1 VTNAS
6 RNRRLE
12 RLFHEALQQPENKRR
27 EWLEQ
32 ACGDDTTLKSRLLR
46 LLERDS
52 DSSADDDPLARAVG
66 ESVRELGVPPAR
78 GKRLGAWKIVDEL
91 GTGGMGT
98 VFLAERADGEYE
110 GKAAIKVIRGLPDT
124 AGLERLK
131 RERQIL
137 ADLHHPNIA
146 GLLDGGTTEDGQP
159 FLVIE
164 YVEGQPI
171 DRWCRQ
177 RPCTPAAIVRLLL
190 PVLDAVEYAHRHL
203 VIHRDIKPGNV
214 LVTNEGHPVLM
225 DFGIARLLEAEDSG
239 SEAATI
245 GGVFHTPGFASPE
258 QIAGGRITTASDIYS
273 LGKLLADLLEAATE
287 AVPRELRAVVEYAT
301 REEPEQRYSSAEAF
315 RADLAAWLD
324 NRPVAAVSGRR
335 AYRVRKFIARNRYA
349 VGTAAAGLALAL
361 VLVGQLVQENR
372 RARAAEGQARIE
384 AANAEQ
390 VLAFLTSA
398 IEAVEPG
405 RAQGREVTMLEII
418 ERAERQLSGTRIRE
432 PRLRT
437 RILQALGLLYQ
448 TLEQND
454 KAAALLSR
462 AAALARETRDVS
474 AEVRALAPLGISQL
488 RDGLFDA
495 AGSTLERAVERVR
508 AHPEL
513 PPLVRA
519 DAFNSFG
526 VWATEVDR
534 FDAAREA
541 LNRALALRRSAGAT
555 GDIVG
560 STLHNLALLERRA
573 GKLDAA
579 TQSFAQALELKRQS
593 IGTLHPSYIRSLSSR
608 AVALRQL
615 GRYTQARDHVAEAL
629 EIRKR
634 LFGPEHA
641 GLHGNY
647 NELASAHHDLGE
659 FLEAIAL
666 YRKAIELDAQATA
679 QRRGWIYL
687 NNLAA
692 AFEDRGELARAEE
705 HYRRSIQMRRAR
717 FGNTHSATLRARH
730 NLARVLF
737 ARGRVGQAR
746 EICADVLERRSAE
759 LGDDHPDT
767 LKSRFLATRIALSER
782 PGDRDLLQTLEGL
795 VGQLEQAL
803 SPTSFSVLNAR
814 TALGRA
820 WLAAGDL
827 KQARAVLEA
836 AASDYR
842 AALNP
847 DHPLAA
853 AIELDLA
860 RIDRAEDR
868 PGRAQERLT
877 AHSPTIRAR
886 FAPESLYVQKLDC
899 FQSGDARPAC
909 WHRGRG

>member
-1 VTNAS
+1 MS
-6 RNRRLE
+6 GPDRNRRLE
-12 RLFHEALQQPENKRR
+12 QLFHAA
-27 EWLEQ
+27 LEQ
-32 ACGDDTTLKSRLLR
+32 PGQDRRAFVERACRDDPELLARLLR
-46 LLERDS
+46 MLELDG
-52 DSSADDDPLARAVG
+52 DGPDDPLARAVG
-66 ESVRELGVPPAR
+66 ESVRELGAAPAAGR
-78 GKRLGAWKIVDEL
+78 RLGAWKIVDEL
-91 GTGGMGT
+91 GAGGMGT

-110 GKAAIKVIRGLPDT
+110 AKAAIKVIRGLPDA

-137 ADLHHPNIA
+137 AELHHPNIA
-146 GLLDGGTTEDGQP
+146 RLLDGGTTDDGQP

-164 YVEGQPI
+164 YVDGRPI

-177 RPCTPAAIVRLLL
+177 HPCTPAAIVRLLL
-190 PVLDAVEYAHRHL
+190 QVLDAVEYAHRHL

-214 LVTNEGHPVLM
+214 LVTDDGHPALM
-225 DFGIARLLEAEDSG
+225 DFGIARLLAAEDSD
-239 SEAATI
+239 SEPATV

-258 QIAGGRITTASDIYS
+258 QVAGGRVTTASDIYS
-273 LGKLLADLLEAATE
+273 LGRLLADLLGAAIE
-287 AVPRELRAVVEYAT
+287 PVPRELRAVIEKAT
-301 REEPEQRYSSAEAF
+301 RDEPEQRYSSAGAL

-324 NRPVAAVSGRR
+324 SRPVSAVSGRR
-335 AYRVRKFIARNRYA
+335 AYRVRKFIARNRYIA
-349 VGTAAAGLALAL
+349 GTAAAGLALAL

-462 AAALARETRDVS
+462 AAALACETRDVA

-519 DAFNSFG
+519 DALNSFG

-534 FDAAREA
+534 LDEAREA
-541 LNRALALRRSAGAT
+541 LNQALTLRREAGAAKEVT
-555 GDIVG
+555 A
-560 STLHNLALLERRA
+560 STLHNLALLQRRA
-573 GKLDAA
+573 GNPEAA
-579 TQSFAQALELKRQS
+579 AQSFARTLELKRQS
-593 IGTLHPSYIRSLSSR
+593 IGTLHPSYIRSLNSR
-608 AVALRQL
+608 AVVLRQL
-615 GRYTQARDHVAEAL
+615 GRYRQARDDVSEAL
-629 EIRKR
+629 EIGKR
-634 LFGPEHA
+634 LFGPEHPS
-641 GLHGNY
+641 LHGNY
-647 NELASAHHDLGE
+647 NELAIAHHDLGE
-659 FLEAIAL
+659 FQQAVAL
-666 YRKAIELDAQATA
+666 YRKAIELDALATA
-679 QRRGWIYL
+679 QGRSWIYL

-705 HYRRSIQMRRAR
+705 HYRRSIGIRRAQ
-717 FGNTHSATLRARH
+717 FGDDHSATLRARH
-730 NLARVLF
+730 NLARILF
-737 ARGRVGQAR
+737 ASGRVEQAR
-746 EICADVLERRSAE
+746 ELCTVVLNRRGAE

-767 LKSRFLATRIALSER
+767 LKSRFLATQIALSER
-782 PGDRDLLQTLEGL
+782 PGDRALLERLQGL
-795 VGQLEQAL
+795 VGKLEQAL

-820 WLAAGDL
+820 WLAAGNL
-827 KQARAVLEA
+827 QQARTVLEA
-836 AASDYR
+836 TAADFR
-842 AALNP
+842 EALNP

-853 AIELDLA
+853 AIELELA
-860 RIDRAEDR
+860 RIDRAENRAD
-868 PGRAQERLT
+868 RAQQRLAEHGPT
-877 AHSPTIRAR
+877 VRAHL
-886 FAPESLYVQKLDC
+886 APGSQHVQKLEC
-899 FQSGDARPAC
+899 LAAGDAQPAC
-909 WHRGRG
+909 WGASQD